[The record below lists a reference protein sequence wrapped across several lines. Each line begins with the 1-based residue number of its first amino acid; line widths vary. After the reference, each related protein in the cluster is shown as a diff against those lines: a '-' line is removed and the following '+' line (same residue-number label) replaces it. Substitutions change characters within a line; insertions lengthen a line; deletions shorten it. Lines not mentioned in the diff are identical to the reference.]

1 MDGIVQNPEG
11 EVKEQQGAAQQPESQ
26 PSKEATPPAPAANPT
41 AEGPT
46 ATTENKDGNPQ
57 QDEPAKEM
65 TAAQFEQYNET
76 LRRVSK
82 TAKAGLPGRYNAFED
97 AEVKALVKQQ
107 IMAGETPSVK
117 EIAAGVVT
125 RLTPAPE
132 PKPEEPKTQNADA
145 EMLSLKAENAL
156 LKAGINPERIDA
168 ATKLFIA
175 EGGDLAKVS
184 DFVAKYPE
192 WGKSEQGVVF
202 TKAPPVAGK
211 TAPNPTSQPVLNDFE
226 KKVAAA
232 RKARGLDT

>member
-41 AEGPT
+41 AESTT

-57 QDEPAKEM
+57 QEEPAKEM

-107 IMAGETPSVK
+107 ILAGETPSVK
-117 EIAAGVVT
+117 DLAAGVVT

-145 EMLSLKAENAL
+145 EVLSLKAENAL

-192 WGKSEQGVVF
+192 WGKSGQGVVF

-232 RKARGLDT
+232 RKARGLET